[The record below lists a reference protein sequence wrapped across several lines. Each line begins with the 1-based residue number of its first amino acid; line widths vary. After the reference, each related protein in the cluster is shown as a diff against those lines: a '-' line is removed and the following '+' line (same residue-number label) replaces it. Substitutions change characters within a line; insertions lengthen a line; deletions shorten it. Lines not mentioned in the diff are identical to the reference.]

1 MFTHSLTHPHR
12 NPCPKAFLKQ
22 NEFTVHFW
30 NPPLFS
36 LFLSSL
42 LSLPSSLPNSLIP
55 LSFPSASSFHSD
67 ILPASLLTDFLFSP
81 YSLLPLSRFHTPI
94 SSPHTSSHFPH
105 FLALSVPFCVLHP
118 LPSLCYFKSIL
129 SHPASTVCDSDM
141 QLLKLGKK
149 THCRTK
155 MAVETC
161 ELKDVWAV
169 ILTDIFS

>member
-12 NPCPKAFLKQ
+12 NPSPKAFLKQ

-42 LSLPSSLPNSLIP
+42 FSLPSSLPNSLIP

-81 YSLLPLSRFHTPI
+81 YSLLPLSQFHTPTFHLLI
-94 SSPHTSSHFPH
+94 HPHTFPT
-105 FLALSVPFCVLHP
+105 FWLFQSRFVCCILCPLCATSNLFSPTLQVL
-118 LPSLCYFKSIL
+118 YVI
-129 SHPASTVCDSDM
+129 A
-141 QLLKLGKK
+141 
-149 THCRTK
+149 
-155 MAVETC
+155 TC
-161 ELKDVWAV
+161 
-169 ILTDIFS
+169 SY